1 MSGLT
6 DQQVEYIARRAIER
20 LGAVVPA
27 RADSPPEGDAG
38 QRASRPADLVE
49 GVFADVDSAVQ
60 AAAAAQ
66 RELMELSLAKRGR
79 MIDSIRKEMGDN
91 YEALARMAH
100 QETGLGRV
108 EDKIV
113 KNRVVTE
120 KTPGTEDLVPQARSG
135 DRGLVL
141 TEPAP
146 FGVIGAITPITNPTS
161 TIICNTIGMVAAGNG
176 VVFNVHP
183 GAKRV
188 SIHNVNL
195 INRAITRVGGP
206 SNLVTTI
213 AEPTIESAQALMKH
227 AGIGLVVVT
236 GGPGVV
242 KVALQSGKRAI
253 CAGPGNPPVV
263 VDETA
268 DLDQAGRDVVY
279 GASFDN
285 NVVCVDEKTLIAVN
299 SIADELLRAMKR
311 HGAVVLTPV
320 QARQLEREIFAENRG
335 PGKPGVIKKELIGKN
350 VEVILARIGLKVD
363 AAVRLA
369 VMEVPA
375 DHPLVWTE
383 QLTPVLP
390 MVRVK
395 NAEEGIDLAVRSERG
410 MRHTA
415 VMHSKNLDHLSR
427 MARVMNCSIFAKN
440 GPAVAGLGAGG
451 EGHASFTIA
460 SPTGEGLTRARDFA
474 RSRRC
479 TLVDHFR
486 IV

>member
-1 MSGLT
+1 MAGLT
-6 DQQVEYIARRAIER
+6 EQQVERIARQVVER
-20 LGAVVPA
+20 LGGAVPVPGVPA
-27 RADSPPEGDAG
+27 SAAAPAAAVPPVE
-38 QRASRPADLVE
+38 LVE
-49 GVFADVDSAVQ
+49 GIFADVDSAVH

-66 RELMELSLAKRGR
+66 RELMGMTIKKRDQ
-79 MIDSIRKEMGDN
+79 IVASIRQAMAANCES
-91 YEALARMAH
+91 LARMAH
-100 QETGLGRV
+100 EETGLGRI

-113 KNRVVTE
+113 KNSTVTE
-120 KTPGTEDLVPQARSG
+120 KTPGTEDLTPDARSG

-141 TEPAP
+141 FEPAP

-183 GAKRV
+183 GAKRCSV
-188 SIHNVNL
+188 HNVYL
-195 INRAITRVGGP
+195 INQAILKVGGP
-206 SNLVTTI
+206 ANLVTAV

-227 AGIGLVVVT
+227 PDVNLIVVT

-242 KVALQSGKRAI
+242 RAALNSGKRAV

-268 DLDQAGRDVVY
+268 DLEQAGRDVVY

-285 NVVCVDEKTLIAVN
+285 NVVCVDEKTLIVVD
-299 SIADELLRAMKR
+299 SIADELVRSMTR
-311 HGAVVLTPV
+311 QGAIRLTPV
-320 QARQLEREIFAENRG
+320 QARQMERALFVENNG
-335 PGKPGVIKKELIGKN
+335 PGKPSVVDKDLIGRN
-350 VEVILARIGLKVD
+350 ANVILARIGVKAD
-363 AAVRLA
+363 ASVRLA

-375 DHPLVWTE
+375 DHTLVWTE
-383 QLTPVLP
+383 QLLPVLP

-395 NAEEGIDLAVRSERG
+395 TADEGIDLAVRSEQG

-415 VMHSKNLDHLSR
+415 VMHSKNLDNLSK
-427 MARVMNCSIFAKN
+427 MARVMNCSIFVKN
-440 GPAVAGLGAGG
+440 GPAVAGLAAGG
-451 EGHASFTIA
+451 EGYCSFTIA
-460 SPTGEGLTRARDFA
+460 SPTGEGLTKARHFSRA
-474 RSRRC
+474 RRC

>member
-1 MSGLT
+1 MAGLT
-6 DQQVEYIARRAIER
+6 DQQVEIIASQVVKH
-20 LGAVVPA
+20 LGGASSALPGQRPEAPSDRQVPA
-27 RADSPPEGDAG
+27 
-38 QRASRPADLVE
+38 PADLVE

-60 AAAAAQ
+60 AAAAAH
-66 RELMELSLAKRGR
+66 RELMTMTIKKRDQ
-79 MIDSIRKEMGDN
+79 IVVSIR
-91 YEALARMAH
+91 EAMAANQETLARMACE
-100 QETGLGRV
+100 ETGLGRV

-113 KNRVVTE
+113 KNHTVIE
-120 KTPGTEDLVPQARSG
+120 KTPGTEDLLPAARSG

-141 TEPAP
+141 FEPAP

-195 INRAITRVGGP
+195 INRAILKVGGP
-206 SNLVTTI
+206 ANLVSTL

-227 AGIGLVVVT
+227 PGVNLVVVT

-242 KVALQSGKRAI
+242 REALNSGKRAI

-263 VDETA
+263 VDQTA
-268 DLDQAGRDVVY
+268 DLDQAARDVVY

-285 NVVCVDEKTLIAVN
+285 NVVCVDEKTLIAVH

-320 QARQLEREIFAENRG
+320 QARQLERVLFAENRG
-335 PGKPGVIKKELIGKN
+335 PAQPSVMDKDLIGRDAG
-350 VEVILARIGLKVD
+350 VILARIGMKVD
-363 AAVRLA
+363 PATRLA
-369 VMEVPA
+369 VMEVPPE
-375 DHPLVWTE
+375 HPLVWTE
-383 QLTPVLP
+383 QLAPVLP
-390 MVRVK
+390 LVRVK
-395 NAEEGIDLAVRSERG
+395 TADEGIDLAVRSEQG

-427 MARVMNCSIFAKN
+427 MARVMNCSIFVKN
-440 GPAVAGLGAGG
+440 GPAVAGLAAGG
-451 EGHASFTIA
+451 EGHCSFTIA
-460 SPTGEGLTRARDFA
+460 SPTGEGLTRARDFS
-474 RSRRC
+474 RMRRC